1 MSTVQLLFSIM
12 KQQNHACVMVG
23 SFVCAIVCLYILY
36 LDYLFDG
43 NHVSNALRRI
53 TDVRLLKVISN
64 YDRFC
69 KSVIA
74 SRGKTKQKRFGDSI
88 EQVCG
93 KERDCGYLHDDW

>member
-1 MSTVQLLFSIM
+1 MLTVQLLFSTT
-12 KQQNHACVMVG
+12 KQQNRACVMVG
-23 SFVCAIVCLYILY
+23 SIFVLLFVFIYFY

-53 TDVRLLKVISN
+53 ADVRLLKVISN
-64 YDRFC
+64 YEKFC

-74 SRGKTKQKRFGDSI
+74 NRGKTKQKRFGDSI

-93 KERDCGYLHDDW
+93 EKSVWGHLCADW